1 MSVYTKESISDLL
14 FQKIDSIIIVDAE
27 KDTYQTVKKQ
37 GLFETFVENEG
48 SYKSLVEKLW
58 FNLNGSPKK
67 ITDDYHVFIP
77 MMGKFKGKYVDRVN
91 LNIDEKTH
99 LVQIS
104 IYPIDESCTKYVF
117 ILDELDNSEYLREFL
132 TDRKIDTIQNTFL
145 FSMYVDLI
153 KDISYSINITEISNN
168 PQNYD
173 VKYTTWRQMIVNM
186 IWPDDQKLFLE
197 RTDPDYLKKN
207 LEPGRATSFDCQMK
221 NLEGVFIWVKLI
233 FSRAHTTNEEDFRF
247 VFMVQNIHENH
258 LKLFDTLKRYEE
270 LASKDPLTDIYNHGR
285 IETEIRNSIEAF
297 NSNGETV
304 SFMML
309 DIDFFKKVND
319 KYGHSVGDIVLK
331 QFVKAIKEFIQP
343 YKMTIG
349 RWGGEEFV
357 CVCYGMN
364 LEELKSIAE
373 QLRKKIEDTTFEK
386 AIKITCSIGLTELKK
401 GDTAQ
406 IIFDRVDKAMYEAKS
421 SGRNRIISNIQI
433 PGARPRMT
441 LTLQ

>member
-1 MSVYTKESISDLL
+1 MSAYTKESISDLL

-27 KDTYQTVKKQ
+27 NNTYRAIKKQ
-37 GLFETFVENEG
+37 GLFEKLVEDEG
-48 SYKSLVEKLW
+48 SYKSLVEMLW

-67 ITDDYHVFIP
+67 ITDEYHVFIP
-77 MMGKFKGKYVDRVN
+77 MIGKFKGKYVDRIN
-91 LNIDEKTH
+91 LNFEGNIH
-99 LVQIS
+99 PVQIS

-117 ILDELDNSEYLREFL
+117 ILDELDNSEYLRDFMG
-132 TDRKIDTIQNTFL
+132 DRKIDTIQNTFL

-153 KDISYSINITEISNN
+153 KDISYGINVTEISSK

-207 LEPGRATSFDCQMK
+207 LEPGRTTSFDCQMK

-233 FSRAHTTNEEDFRF
+233 FSRANTTNEDDFRF

-258 LKLFDTLKRYEE
+258 LKLFETLKHYEE

-285 IETEIRNSIEAF
+285 IETEISNSIEAF
-297 NSNGETV
+297 NANKQPV

-309 DIDFFKKVND
+309 DIDFFKKIND
-319 KYGHSVGDIVLK
+319 KFGHSVGDLVLK
-331 QFVKAIKEFIQP
+331 DFVKLIKDFIETQEI
-343 YKMTIG
+343 TVG

-357 CVCYGMN
+357 CVCYGKT
-364 LEELKSIAE
+364 LEQIKAVAEELR
-373 QLRKKIEDTTFEK
+373 QKIEDAEFNK
-386 AIKITCSIGLTELKK
+386 GIKITCSIGLTEVKTN
-401 GDTAQ
+401 DTAQ
-406 IIFDRVDKAMYEAKS
+406 VIFDRIDKAMYEAKS
-421 SGRNRIISNIQI
+421 GGRNRIITN
-433 PGARPRMT
+433 
-441 LTLQ
+441 

>member
-1 MSVYTKESISDLL
+1 MSVYTKEKVSDLL
-14 FQKIDSIIIVDAE
+14 FSKIDAIIIVDAE
-27 KDTYQTVKKQ
+27 KDTYNTVKKQ
-37 GLFETFVENEG
+37 GIFEKLVENEG

-58 FNLNGSPKK
+58 FHLNNNPKK

-77 MMGKFKGKYVDRVN
+77 MIGQFKGKYVDRIN
-91 LNIDEKTH
+91 LSIEEKIH
-99 LVQIS
+99 QVQIS
-104 IYPIDESCTKYVF
+104 IYPIDESCKKYIF
-117 ILDELDNSEYLREFL
+117 ILDELDNSEYLRDFQ
-132 TDRKIDTIQNTFL
+132 TARKLDTMQNTFL

-153 KDISYSINITEISNN
+153 KDISYSINVTELSDN

-173 VKYTTWRQMIVNM
+173 VKYTEWRMMIVNM

-197 RTDPDYLKKN
+197 RTDPDWLKKN

-233 FSRAHTTNEEDFRF
+233 FSRAATTNDEDFRF

-258 LKLFDTLKRYEE
+258 MKLFETLKRYEE
-270 LASKDPLTDIYNHGR
+270 LASKDPLTDIFNHGR
-285 IETEIRNSIEAF
+285 IETEISNAIESYNA
-297 NSNGETV
+297 NGQAV

-319 KYGHSVGDIVLK
+319 KYGHSVGDFVLK
-331 QFVKAIKEFIQP
+331 AFVKVVKDFIEP
-343 YKMTIG
+343 YKFAIG

-364 LEELKSIAE
+364 SNDLMSVAE
-373 QLRKKIEDTTFEK
+373 GLRKKVEEAEFEK
-386 AIKITCSIGLTELKK
+386 EIKITCSIGLTEVKK

-406 IIFDRVDKAMYEAKS
+406 IIFDRVDHAMYEAKTG
-421 SGRNRIISNIQI
+421 GRNRISMN
-433 PGARPRMT
+433 G
-441 LTLQ
+441 

>member
-14 FQKIDSIIIVDAE
+14 FEKVDSVIIVDAK
-27 KDTYQTVKKQ
+27 KDTYHTIKKQ
-37 GLFETFVENEG
+37 GIFEKLVENDG
-48 SYKSLVEKLW
+48 TYKNLVEKLW
-58 FNLNGSPKK
+58 FHFNGNPKK
-67 ITDDYHVFIP
+67 ISDDYHVFIP
-77 MMGKFKGKYVDRVN
+77 MMGQFKGKYVDRIN
-91 LNIDEKTH
+91 LNIDDKIH

-104 IYPIDESCTKYVF
+104 IYPIDETCTQYIF

-132 TDRKIDTIQNTFL
+132 TEKKLDTMQNTFL

-153 KDISYSINITEISNN
+153 KDISYSINVTEISNN

-173 VKYTTWRQMIVNM
+173 VKYSTWRQMIVNM

-197 RTDPDYLKKN
+197 RTDPEYLKKN

-221 NLEGVFIWVKLI
+221 NLEGVYIWVKLI
-233 FSRAHTTNEEDFRF
+233 FSRACTTNEEDFRF

-270 LASKDPLTDIYNHGR
+270 LASKDPLTDIFNHGR
-285 IETEIRNSIEAF
+285 IETEISNSIEAF
-297 NSNGETV
+297 NSNGESV
-304 SFMML
+304 SYMML

-331 QFVKAIKEFIQP
+331 QFAKAIKEFIQP

-364 LEELKSIAE
+364 LEEIKPIAE
-373 QLRKKIEDTTFEK
+373 QLRKKIEDSTFEK
-386 AIKITCSIGLTELKK
+386 TIKITCSIGLTELKK
-401 GDTAQ
+401 GDTAK
-406 IIFDRVDKAMYEAKS
+406 IIFDRVDHAMYEAKT
-421 SGRNRIISNIQI
+421 SGRTRIISN
-433 PGARPRMT
+433 M
-441 LTLQ
+441 

>member
-91 LNIDEKTH
+91 LNIDEKIH

-221 NLEGVFIWVKLI
+221 NLEGIFIWVKLI

-270 LASKDPLTDIYNHGR
+270 LASKDPLTDIFNHGR
-285 IETEIRNSIEAF
+285 IETEISNSIEAF
-297 NSNGETV
+297 NSNGESV
-304 SFMML
+304 SYMML

-331 QFVKAIKEFIQP
+331 QFAKAIKEFIQP

-373 QLRKKIEDTTFEK
+373 QLRQKIEDTTFEK

-421 SGRNRIISNIQI
+421 SGRNRIISNI
-433 PGARPRMT
+433 
-441 LTLQ
+441 

>member
-1 MSVYTKESISDLL
+1 MSVYSKESVSDLL
-14 FQKIDSIIIVDAE
+14 FSKIDAIIIVDAE
-27 KDTYQTVKKQ
+27 KDSYNTIKKQ
-37 GLFETFVENEG
+37 GIFEKLVEDEG

-58 FNLNGSPKK
+58 FHLNNNPKK

-77 MMGKFKGKYVDRVN
+77 MIGQFKGKYVDRIN
-91 LNIDEKTH
+91 LSIEEKIH
-99 LVQIS
+99 QVQIS
-104 IYPIDESCTKYVF
+104 IYPIDESCKKYIF
-117 ILDELDNSEYLREFL
+117 ILDELDNSEYLRDFQ
-132 TDRKIDTIQNTFL
+132 TARKLDTMQNTFL

-153 KDISYSINITEISNN
+153 KDISYSINVTELSDN

-173 VKYTTWRQMIVNM
+173 VKYTEWRMMIVNM

-197 RTDPDYLKKN
+197 RTDPDWLKKN

-233 FSRAHTTNEEDFRF
+233 FSRAATTNDEDFRF

-258 LKLFDTLKRYEE
+258 MKLFDTLKRYEE

-285 IETEIRNSIEAF
+285 IETEISNSIEGF
-297 NSNGETV
+297 NSDGKPV

-319 KYGHSVGDIVLK
+319 EFGHSVGDFVLK
-331 QFVKAIKEFIQP
+331 AFVKVVKDFIDP
-343 YKMTIG
+343 YKFAIG

-357 CVCYGMN
+357 AVCYGMG
-364 LEELKSIAE
+364 LVQLKPIAE
-373 QLRKKIEDTTFEK
+373 GLRKAVENAEFEK
-386 AIKITCSIGLTELKK
+386 GIKITCSIGLTEVKK

-406 IIFDRVDKAMYEAKS
+406 IIFDRVDRAMYEAKTG
-421 SGRNRIISNIQI
+421 GRNRIITN
-433 PGARPRMT
+433 
-441 LTLQ
+441 

>member
-1 MSVYTKESISDLL
+1 MSVYTKESVSDLL
-14 FQKIDSIIIVDAE
+14 FSKIDAIIIVDAE
-27 KDTYQTVKKQ
+27 KDSYHTVKKQ
-37 GLFETFVENEG
+37 GIFDKLVEDEG

-58 FNLNGSPKK
+58 FHLNNNPKK

-77 MMGKFKGKYVDRVN
+77 MIGQFKGKYVDRIN
-91 LNIDEKTH
+91 LSVEENIH
-99 LVQIS
+99 QVQIS
-104 IYPIDESCTKYVF
+104 IYPIDESCTKYIF
-117 ILDELDNSEYLREFL
+117 ILDELDSSEYMRDFQ
-132 TDRKIDTIQNTFL
+132 TSRKLDTMQNTFL

-153 KDISYSINITEISNN
+153 KDISYSINVTEISDN

-173 VKYTTWRQMIVNM
+173 VKYTEWRMMIVNM

-197 RTDPDYLKKN
+197 RTDPDWLKKN

-233 FSRAHTTNEEDFRF
+233 FSRAATTNEDDFRF

-258 LKLFDTLKRYEE
+258 IKLVDTLKRYEE

-285 IETEIRNSIEAF
+285 IETEISNAIEGF
-297 NSNGETV
+297 NANGKPV

-319 KYGHSVGDIVLK
+319 EFGHSVGDFVLK
-331 QFVKAIKEFIQP
+331 GFVKVINDYIAP
-343 YKMTIG
+343 YEIAVG

-357 CVCYGMN
+357 CVCYNMD
-364 LEELKSIAE
+364 LEGVKPIAE
-373 QLRKKIEDTTFEK
+373 GLRKKVEEAEFEK
-386 AIKITCSIGLTELKK
+386 NIKITCSIGLTQVTK

-406 IIFDRVDKAMYEAKS
+406 IIFDRVDNAMYEAKT
-421 SGRNRIISNIQI
+421 SGRNRIIQ
-433 PGARPRMT
+433 R
-441 LTLQ
+441 

>member
-1 MSVYTKESISDLL
+1 MSVYTKESISDIL

-91 LNIDEKTH
+91 LNINEKTH

-117 ILDELDNSEYLREFL
+117 ILDELDNSEYLRDFL

-197 RTDPDYLKKN
+197 RTDPKYLKKN

-364 LEELKSIAE
+364 LEELKTIAE
-373 QLRKKIEDTTFEK
+373 QLRQKIEDTTFEK

-421 SGRNRIISNIQI
+421 SGRNRIISN
-433 PGARPRMT
+433 M
-441 LTLQ
+441 

>member
-1 MSVYTKESISDLL
+1 MSVYTKEMISDLL

-91 LNIDEKTH
+91 LNINEKTH

-117 ILDELDNSEYLREFL
+117 ILDELDNSEYLRDFL

-197 RTDPDYLKKN
+197 RTDPEYLKKN

-364 LEELKSIAE
+364 LEELKTIAE
-373 QLRKKIEDTTFEK
+373 QLRQKIEDTTFEK

-421 SGRNRIISNIQI
+421 SGRNRIISN
-433 PGARPRMT
+433 M
-441 LTLQ
+441 

>member
-153 KDISYSINITEISNN
+153 KDIFYSINITEISNN

-197 RTDPDYLKKN
+197 RTDPEYLKKN

-331 QFVKAIKEFIQP
+331 QFVKAIKELIQP

-364 LEELKSIAE
+364 LEELKTIAE
-373 QLRKKIEDTTFEK
+373 QLRQKIEDTTFEK

-421 SGRNRIISNIQI
+421 SGRNRIISNI
-433 PGARPRMT
+433 
-441 LTLQ
+441 